1 MTRPTTPATRLRPDE
16 ILALTMLLS
25 FCSIVY
31 EFLIARAL
39 VSLTGEIVL
48 WQSLTI
54 GIYIAA
60 LGVGTWLAGRG
71 DPARRVPTLHRVE
84 LGLSL
89 LGAVAVV
96 AIFLAHVAY
105 RLWFYD
111 FAHTTALATTGY
123 PRPANDPLVLFA
135 LACQLVTVAVGVLSG
150 YELPILIELYSAR
163 IGRDGTDRVLG
174 MSYGGTLIGSLAF
187 GLFLIPKLDL
197 LRTGLVVAALNLVAA
212 AWLALRAV
220 DRPRRARAL
229 LASLPVVAVLV
240 TVLVF
245 QRDLTQLLL
254 KNFYYNFPVP
264 AALSELSHRLG
275 SKPDIHRIRTPYQDI
290 DVVWDAHMQSRPDLG
305 LLDLTLF
312 LNGHYQLSAL
322 DERTYHEALVHIPTL
337 LAGTPPRR
345 ALVLGA
351 GDGLLARELL
361 RYGDRIEHIV
371 QVELDPI
378 MVALAREDRWM
389 RQLNAGSL
397 DDPKVEVVVDDAF
410 VFLRTRPGLYDAI
423 YIDFPYPY
431 DYELSKLY
439 SVEMFRA
446 VLAHL
451 APDGYVVF
459 DYPLLTAAKGPRA
472 KSRNTAIMS
481 TIAQAGF
488 GLRFPYGDDTETFVF
503 AARHARP
510 LAPLTAEG
518 ALGLGF
524 PLETLDAGR
533 IAELRARE
541 FPYDIDPGWVN
552 SVFHPKLTDLT
563 DPRF

>member
-1 MTRPTTPATRLRPDE
+1 MTATTPTPTTLRPPE
-16 ILALTMLLS
+16 ILALTALLS

-60 LGVGTWLAGRG
+60 LGIGTWLAGRA
-71 DPARRVPTLHRVE
+71 DPARRIPTLHRVE

-89 LGAVAVV
+89 LGALAVV
-96 AIFLAHVAY
+96 AIFFAHVAY

-111 FAHTTALATTGY
+111 FAQTTALATTGY
-123 PRPANDPLVLFA
+123 PRPIHDPLVLFA
-135 LACQLVTVAVGVLSG
+135 LACQLVTIAVGILSG
-150 YELPILIELYSAR
+150 YELPILIELYSTR
-163 IGRDGTDRVLG
+163 IGRDGTDHVLG
-174 MSYGGTLIGSLAF
+174 MSYGGTLAGSLAF
-187 GLFLIPKLDL
+187 GLLLIPKLDL
-197 LRTGLVVAALNLVAA
+197 LRTGLVVAALNLAAA
-212 AWLALRAV
+212 AWLALRAL
-220 DRPRRARAL
+220 DRPLRLRGTLAL
-229 LASLPVVAVLV
+229 VPVLAVLA
-240 TVLVF
+240 TVLIF
-245 QRDLTQLLL
+245 QRDLSQLLL

-264 AALSELSHRLG
+264 TSLSGLSERLDR
-275 SKPDIHRIRTPYQDI
+275 KPDIHRIRTPYQDI

-305 LLDLTLF
+305 LIDLTLF

-322 DERTYHEALVHIPTL
+322 DERSYHEALVHVPTL
-337 LAGTPPRR
+337 LAGSAPRR

-361 RYGDRIEHIV
+361 RYGDRIDHIV
-371 QVELDPI
+371 QVELDPV
-378 MVALAREDRWM
+378 MVELARRDRWM
-389 RQLNAGSL
+389 SQLNGGAL
-397 DDPKVEVVVDDAF
+397 DHPKVEVVIDDAF
-410 VFLRTRPGLYDAI
+410 VFLRTRPGQYDAI

-459 DYPLLTAAKGPRA
+459 DYPLLTAANGPRA
-472 KSRNTAIMS
+472 KTRNTAIMS

-488 GLRFPYGDDTETFVF
+488 GLRVPFGDSSETFVF
-503 AARHARP
+503 AARNPRP
-510 LAPLTAEG
+510 LAPLTSAG
-518 ALGLGF
+518 VAALGF
-524 PLETLDAGR
+524 PLETLDADR
-533 IAELRARE
+533 IAELRGYE
-541 FPYDIDPGWVN
+541 FPYDIDTGWVN
-552 SVFHPKLTDLT
+552 SVFHPRLTDLT